1 MVERGKESGQQKN
14 SYESDEVETSTNK
27 HLKFE
32 EQTRH
37 KLRDQIKDSTS
48 RTLKGLRS

>member
-1 MVERGKESGQQKN
+1 MAERGKESDQQKN

-32 EQTRH
+32 EQIRY
-37 KLRDQIKDSTS
+37 KLGDQIKDSTS
-48 RTLKGLRS
+48 RMLKGLRS

>member
-1 MVERGKESGQQKN
+1 MAKRGKESDQQN
-14 SYESDEVETSTNK
+14 NLYESDEVETLTNK

-32 EQTRH
+32 EQIRN
-37 KLRDQIKDSTS
+37 KLGDQIKDSTS